1 MCQIKRAIDLCGWKE
16 GEKNTLLDSLGTLPR
31 EGLALQ
37 KCPGKMRQFEPTNFI
52 GIIQLYNNYTIKDYC
67 CSEPNK

>member
-1 MCQIKRAIDLCGWKE
+1 MWGWKE
-16 GEKNTLLDSLGTLPR
+16 GEKNTLLDSIGTLPR

-37 KCPGKMRQFEPTNFI
+37 RGPGMMGQFEPTNFI

-67 CSEPNK
+67 CFEPNK

>member
-1 MCQIKRAIDLCGWKE
+1 MCHIKRAIDLWGLKE
-16 GEKNTLLDSLGTLPR
+16 GEKNTLLPR

-37 KCPGKMRQFEPTNFI
+37 RGPGMMGQFERTNFI